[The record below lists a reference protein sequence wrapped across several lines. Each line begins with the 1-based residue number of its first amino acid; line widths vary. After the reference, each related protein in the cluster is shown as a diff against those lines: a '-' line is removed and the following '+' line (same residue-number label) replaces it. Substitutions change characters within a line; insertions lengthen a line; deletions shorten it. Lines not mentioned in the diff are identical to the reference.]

1 MCKLCWSLLT
11 ILLLVVAFFSY
22 KFIYLGETEPL
33 ADGRIAIQL
42 NSSERDLVLAEMRG
56 FVATLQRVI
65 QGIARE
71 ELTEAATAARQAGMA
86 AQGGVPVSLVGK
98 LPMAFKKL
106 GLDTHQKFDQ
116 LALDAEQ
123 MGDTSH
129 TLTQLG
135 ELMQNCVSC
144 HASYRI
150 AIDHEQ

>member
-11 ILLLVVAFFSY
+11 ALLLVIAFFSY
-22 KFIYLGETEPL
+22 KFIYQGETETL

-56 FVATLQRVI
+56 FVGTLQQI
-65 QGIARE
+65 TQGIASNE
-71 ELTEAATAARQAGMA
+71 PAQTATAARQAGMA
-86 AQGGVPVSLVGK
+86 AQGGVPVALMGK

-123 MGDTSH
+123 MGDTTH
-129 TLTQLG
+129 TLTQLS

-144 HASYRI
+144 HATYRI